1 MHSHTER
8 SELELA
14 TIGVVARLVKRSPDE
29 IGLDDSL
36 LHDLHLDSLHVLE
49 LLTLLEEEF
58 GFETSAED
66 LRPEVFNTVSSLVT
80 FVQSRQSA

>member
-1 MHSHTER
+1 
-8 SELELA
+8 
-14 TIGVVARLVKRSPDE
+14 VARLVKRSPDE

-66 LRPEVFNTVSSLVT
+66 LRPEVFNTVSSLAT

>member
-1 MHSHTER
+1 M
-8 SELELA
+8 ELA